1 MVTECTRFGRA
12 PHDELTDGLPAEW
25 GAVRS
30 SLAGFPI
37 GARAH
42 YRGPAGLHLSDM
54 GDSWVWHHDR
64 ADPREDPVGHL
75 LLDLPTLPIV
85 AVFLMGAVL
94 VAVLAHDG

>member
-1 MVTECTRFGRA
+1 
-12 PHDELTDGLPAEW
+12 
-25 GAVRS
+25 
-30 SLAGFPI
+30 
-37 GARAH
+37 
-42 YRGPAGLHLSDM
+42 M